1 MAGGLVGSTKS
12 LPSGAHHG
20 PAGPPSSS
28 SSSNSAEEESEEEF
42 IEENEE
48 EAESEDRGEDEEFE
62 ERSLAGETMED
73 IEGCQRDAELE
84 ETEGAE
90 EAEFDEESR
99 HAEEEDMYDEEDRDS
114 ERSESETP
122 TSVADSPPSG
132 RSGAYDEEEAM
143 QVAEESGEEEMRGA
157 DIAVNRAGGD
167 ETFYNEE
174 TGLLWIRHRARRR
187 RYVVPGGPGC
197 PFPVEYFKLNRW
209 TRCENADQDNPLEVI
224 ETEDNWQ
231 YYQDC
236 EGPFEWWTGW
246 TVFQVHGYDA
256 PGHFPW
262 GAGGDGGDD
271 TQPGREDEMSDGED
285 RGDEADGGSQGD
297 ARSSGEGARG
307 QGAEEPGDHASSN
320 RQGGTRRQA
329 GKAGTSTWS
338 SFEAENIK
346 VDVERAAFQ
355 YIKVIDEVEDQ
366 EAATWRKVC
375 LAGDDLLRRAGSV
388 EQAAKALWI
397 AREHLG
403 RNNLQGVD
411 DEQLDGLLHPDHLA
425 YLREIRASGMPARYE
440 GQRTRVQT
448 QPHPRARENLG
459 QVYRQLMKDVAKHRV
474 LVVNAEHENLS
485 HTASSPFE
493 AVPKMLPN
501 RTLSTEVRLVH
512 DQRNI
517 NGGTS
522 KDLHPPATQPLHAQI
537 VRRVLFW
544 KSMFPGLPV
553 VMAKKDVAGA
563 FRLLWVD
570 PRDVELFAG
579 DVPWKPML
587 MGGGAGKVE
596 EGDPHGLTLL
606 FLVSSFG
613 FSGSPGEWNAWG
625 RGTEELH
632 RCFRPEKSRKDGS
645 ANFDG
650 KILVDDMVLVEPCVG
665 LRPWVSS
672 ETYEWAVRQLL
683 GSHAINA
690 AKDAE
695 EGAFSHTQTVWGVNI
710 DAEKE
715 KMSLPEARVLKGA
728 YLLSE
733 PQFNFGERTVTLKD
747 MQRFRGIATGWA
759 TVVKGLKNELK
770 AADRFLGGVDGGATA
785 SPSGCEG
792 EAAEETAWEDLW
804 MLFEDCRWL
813 CSRSETWSEKFGG
826 DIREALTP
834 LERLAVPDKKFQ
846 AAVFVSSDATPT
858 VLGAIDWTN
867 GVACREEV
875 GMLRPW
881 IQRVLEAEQL
891 QEEGPLAIHLGEML
905 SFVAFAC
912 EVGHLWTGKVVLYGG
927 DNKTVYHW
935 IASRRSGVRAG
946 RLLIRVLNLVEMRY
960 RCMIIGG
967 WWRTYHNEDADEIT
981 RLPEEQAMQKILDRG
996 WRPVDLKQAI
1006 CQALEDTERFGP
1018 CFLSWK
1024 EDEDRYEQM
1033 KLREIRM
1040 FRSLHKQPRSFGSLE
1055 IIEWT
1060 AKQRNVLDFAYFN
1073 LAEEDKRHRVVAAT
1087 IGPDPRGRVVQRF
1100 WDYLLAEEFD
1110 VAILEG
1116 PRDVSWEK
1124 AKQFAET
1131 NGWRTYTVE
1140 FLTAE
1145 LGEAL
1150 VRRRIALFVCRQ
1162 MVEQEKVEAWLVKE
1176 VNPPSLGTV
1185 LDRAKEASWRKWCK
1199 WEAAHGQGDHPM
1211 LPKVGGHVWFE
1222 EQGQRQM
1229 AYKLN
1234 GPCRWPLLKEDVG
1247 VEELYVI
1254 DRAAPAGHVRVLRPE
1269 EVWRA
1274 QGRTRQEWRALV
1286 ELVGEEEAL
1295 RQGCLGTGRH
1305 TALSLLGVALEMCQ
1319 EGVEGKAGM
1328 CPDAEDVKSM
1338 GLLLAWLRRWRR
1350 GEFGRANPDR
1360 KAGGTSSR
1368 QAWCWGETLWLEA
1381 LETEESY
1388 EDRAGGRAKSP
1399 KVKKAVA
1406 SQVVELRPGLVGD
1419 FNIQAQVEEWLE
1431 EHMDGDKAVSTKRAF
1446 QAAWEKW
1453 CDWSKRQ
1460 KWMSPYLSYAADP
1473 VENENKLLGYLG
1485 YLGWLGTSVA
1495 TLKQAVFAIKD
1506 AHKRAGHG
1514 DATGKMHRLWIVI
1527 NSLERC
1533 SVKKPRRLGVTV
1545 PMLKWIGKQFEE
1557 GAAAHGELKVNCR
1570 VMVAS
1575 LLTAWFF
1582 MLRAKEFCD
1591 SSGVDEEM
1599 ILRGQDVQF
1608 TIKGEVVREK
1618 AEEVTIQF
1626 RKTKVDQAAFGTCR
1640 TLLRTGV
1647 KHMCVVSALE
1657 DLKEVA
1663 PRRFGEGPEVHLPL
1677 FRWASGQVLRRLEV
1691 QHILQRAAREVGLPA
1706 ERFQSHS
1713 LRIGGASALCQ
1724 ATGEVEIE
1732 FRWTS
1737 SAVHRYLHDG
1747 GDVIKGIAKQMA
1759 EVDQYVHYT

>member
-1 MAGGLVGSTKS
+1 
-12 LPSGAHHG
+12 
-20 PAGPPSSS
+20 
-28 SSSNSAEEESEEEF
+28 
-42 IEENEE
+42 
-48 EAESEDRGEDEEFE
+48 
-62 ERSLAGETMED
+62 
-73 IEGCQRDAELE
+73 
-84 ETEGAE
+84 
-90 EAEFDEESR
+90 
-99 HAEEEDMYDEEDRDS
+99 
-114 ERSESETP
+114 
-122 TSVADSPPSG
+122 
-132 RSGAYDEEEAM
+132 
-143 QVAEESGEEEMRGA
+143 
-157 DIAVNRAGGD
+157 
-167 ETFYNEE
+167 
-174 TGLLWIRHRARRR
+174 
-187 RYVVPGGPGC
+187 
-197 PFPVEYFKLNRW
+197 
-209 TRCENADQDNPLEVI
+209 
-224 ETEDNWQ
+224 
-231 YYQDC
+231 
-236 EGPFEWWTGW
+236 
-246 TVFQVHGYDA
+246 
-256 PGHFPW
+256 
-262 GAGGDGGDD
+262 
-271 TQPGREDEMSDGED
+271 
-285 RGDEADGGSQGD
+285 
-297 ARSSGEGARG
+297 
-307 QGAEEPGDHASSN
+307 
-320 RQGGTRRQA
+320 
-329 GKAGTSTWS
+329 
-338 SFEAENIK
+338 
-346 VDVERAAFQ
+346 
-355 YIKVIDEVEDQ
+355 
-366 EAATWRKVC
+366 
-375 LAGDDLLRRAGSV
+375 
-388 EQAAKALWI
+388 
-397 AREHLG
+397 
-403 RNNLQGVD
+403 
-411 DEQLDGLLHPDHLA
+411 
-425 YLREIRASGMPARYE
+425 
-440 GQRTRVQT
+440 
-448 QPHPRARENLG
+448 
-459 QVYRQLMKDVAKHRV
+459 
-474 LVVNAEHENLS
+474 
-485 HTASSPFE
+485 
-493 AVPKMLPN
+493 
-501 RTLSTEVRLVH
+501 
-512 DQRNI
+512 
-517 NGGTS
+517 
-522 KDLHPPATQPLHAQI
+522 
-537 VRRVLFW
+537 
-544 KSMFPGLPV
+544 
-553 VMAKKDVAGA
+553 
-563 FRLLWVD
+563 
-570 PRDVELFAG
+570 
-579 DVPWKPML
+579 
-587 MGGGAGKVE
+587 
-596 EGDPHGLTLL
+596 
-606 FLVSSFG
+606 
-613 FSGSPGEWNAWG
+613 
-625 RGTEELH
+625 
-632 RCFRPEKSRKDGS
+632 
-645 ANFDG
+645 
-650 KILVDDMVLVEPCVG
+650 
-665 LRPWVSS
+665 
-672 ETYEWAVRQLL
+672 
-683 GSHAINA
+683 
-690 AKDAE
+690 
-695 EGAFSHTQTVWGVNI
+695 
-710 DAEKE
+710 
-715 KMSLPEARVLKGA
+715 
-728 YLLSE
+728 
-733 PQFNFGERTVTLKD
+733 
-747 MQRFRGIATGWA
+747 
-759 TVVKGLKNELK
+759 
-770 AADRFLGGVDGGATA
+770 
-785 SPSGCEG
+785 
-792 EAAEETAWEDLW
+792 
-804 MLFEDCRWL
+804 
-813 CSRSETWSEKFGG
+813 
-826 DIREALTP
+826 
-834 LERLAVPDKKFQ
+834 
-846 AAVFVSSDATPT
+846 
-858 VLGAIDWTN
+858 
-867 GVACREEV
+867 
-875 GMLRPW
+875 
-881 IQRVLEAEQL
+881 
-891 QEEGPLAIHLGEML
+891 
-905 SFVAFAC
+905 
-912 EVGHLWTGKVVLYGG
+912 
-927 DNKTVYHW
+927 
-935 IASRRSGVRAG
+935 
-946 RLLIRVLNLVEMRY
+946 
-960 RCMIIGG
+960 
-967 WWRTYHNEDADEIT
+967 
-981 RLPEEQAMQKILDRG
+981 
-996 WRPVDLKQAI
+996 
-1006 CQALEDTERFGP
+1006 
-1018 CFLSWK
+1018 
-1024 EDEDRYEQM
+1024 
-1033 KLREIRM
+1033 
-1040 FRSLHKQPRSFGSLE
+1040 
-1055 IIEWT
+1055 
-1060 AKQRNVLDFAYFN
+1060 
-1073 LAEEDKRHRVVAAT
+1073 
-1087 IGPDPRGRVVQRF
+1087 
-1100 WDYLLAEEFD
+1100 
-1110 VAILEG
+1110 
-1116 PRDVSWEK
+1116 
-1124 AKQFAET
+1124 
-1131 NGWRTYTVE
+1131 
-1140 FLTAE
+1140 
-1145 LGEAL
+1145 
-1150 VRRRIALFVCRQ
+1150 
-1162 MVEQEKVEAWLVKE
+1162 
-1176 VNPPSLGTV
+1176 
-1185 LDRAKEASWRKWCK
+1185 
-1199 WEAAHGQGDHPM
+1199 M